1 MIIAYNRPG
10 DGETDVAEYDTN
22 ACEIIDGALVIHDDS
37 HPDGLQVLAGF
48 APGVWKTFSLTDE
61 NGGQLQP

>member
-10 DGETDVAEYDTN
+10 DGEPDIAEYDTT
-22 ACEIIDGALVIHDDS
+22 ACDIIDGALAIHDDS

-48 APGVWKTFSLTDE
+48 ARGVGKTFRLTDE